1 MTKRRHSISVR
12 IAGAFFLLAF
22 ILCTFFTVVSNFSL
36 QLAEKQLVNNRL
48 KKITTQLIDRYQ
60 HNLLTP
66 TLEDRFYV
74 NEEIPAEYRN
84 LRPGIHEVHV
94 QGHEVTVSIRNIG
107 NDRFAVADDT
117 SDFAATEKI
126 TRIALGVGFIASLL
140 LAILLGWVAS
150 RRIVAPVT
158 ALAAAIERDDPSSSL
173 PSLQSNDEIG
183 LLARAYVKRT
193 NQLHGFLADEKLFT
207 GDVSH
212 ELRTPLTIILGA
224 SELLTVKLQNMQEE
238 QDVAERIRRIAT
250 EASERVGALLLLSQ
264 SPTVL
269 RDTKMSLTH
278 LIGREIDRCQ
288 SMLIGKTVSI
298 EFTSD
303 DVEVWV
309 QARAELVG
317 VAVGNLIRNAC
328 LYTEHGVVK
337 ITLEQTQL
345 TIEDQGPGL
354 PENVRQRLFQR
365 FVRGQDHQHIGS
377 GLGLAI
383 VKRVLDHLGWQIQYQ
398 AVTSGG
404 SRFIIRFDKPVVE
417 IEEGN
422 GSSGGRS

>member
-22 ILCTFFTVVSNFSL
+22 IFCTFFTVVSNFSL
-36 QLAEKQLVNNRL
+36 NVVERQLVNNRL
-48 KKITTQLIDRYQ
+48 KKVTTQLIDQYQ
-60 HNLLTP
+60 QHLLTS
-66 TLEDRFYV
+66 TIEDNFYV

-84 LRPGIHEVHV
+84 LREGIHEVHG
-94 QGHEVTVSIRNIG
+94 QGREVTVSIRNIG
-107 NDRFAVADDT
+107 NDHFAVADDT

-126 TRIALGVGFIASLL
+126 TRIALGVGFVASLL
-140 LAILLGWVAS
+140 LAILLGWIAS

-183 LLARAYVKRT
+183 MLARAYAKRT

-224 SELLTVKLQNMQEE
+224 SELLTVRLQNMQEE

-264 SPTVL
+264 SPTAL
-269 RDTKMSLTH
+269 IGAPMSLTH
-278 LIGREIDRCQ
+278 LIEREIERCQ
-288 SMLIGKTVSI
+288 IMLLDKPVNITFDSGS
-298 EFTSD
+298 E
-303 DVEVWV
+303 EVWV
-309 QARAELVG
+309 HARAELVG
-317 VAVGNLIRNAC
+317 IAIGNLIRNAC
-328 LYTEHGVVK
+328 QYTERGVIK
-337 ITLEQTQL
+337 ISLHQTQL
-345 TIEDQGPGL
+345 SIEDQGPGL
-354 PENVRQRLFQR
+354 PENVRHRLFQR
-365 FVRGQDHQHIGS
+365 FVRGQDHQHVGS

-383 VKRVLDHLGWQIQYQ
+383 VKRVIDHLGWQIRHETI
-398 AVTSGG
+398 VVGG
-404 SRFIIRFDKPVVE
+404 SRFIIDFDKLA
-417 IEEGN
+417 IDDEEQ
-422 GSSGGRS
+422 SQHS